1 MMAPTFWNKLSLTNK
16 EVLKV
21 FVTKRF
27 LKLLLISSAITKL
40 SKNLTI
46 KNGTV
51 RHYMDSQNEM
61 ENKVKFILNLENIIQ
76 NKKKNAQKFL
86 LNEGLY
92 IFAKKN

>member
-1 MMAPTFWNKLSLTNK
+1 MMTLTFWNKLSLTNK

-27 LKLLLISSAITKL
+27 LKLLLISPAITKL

-76 NKKKNAQKFL
+76 NKKKKCSKISFKWKI
-86 LNEGLY
+86 LY
-92 IFAKKN
+92 FR